1 MSKRRVVTAIIVLA
15 AALSAVILVKAL
27 RPKGAR
33 EGEDPASDVAVHVG
47 KIVRAT
53 LHRFVTAYGTVEPE
67 PPGDGR
73 PAAGALISAPVG
85 GILAEI
91 LVPEGRPVVKGAVLF
106 RLDTRVAKVAVL
118 KAEKQLQFAE
128 TTFERQKQLL
138 AADGT
143 SLKTYQEAEQQLN
156 AARGDLAAA
165 KTDLAL
171 YEIAAPLSG
180 TLVRL
185 NARIGQ
191 TVDPSAVLAE
201 VVALD
206 RLVVSA
212 RVPSREAALL
222 QPGQPVELESGSLAG
237 GTVTLVG
244 KDVDP
249 ANDTVLVR
257 ISVPKSAALQPGR
270 FLSVRIV
277 CEEHRDRLAVPEA
290 SIVPGPDGGTVLM
303 VLEGDKAVPKPV
315 TGGLREGGLA
325 EVEGE
330 GIREGLVIVTE
341 DAYNLMGETKVHVVG
356 DK

>member
-1 MSKRRVVTAIIVLA
+1 MSKRRVVTAIIILA
-15 AALSAVILVKAL
+15 AVCSVVVLVKAL
-27 RPKGAR
+27 KPKSVGEGGA
-33 EGEDPASDVAVHVG
+33 PAPDVAVHVG

-73 PAAGALISAPVG
+73 SAAGALISAPVG

-91 LVPEGRPVVKGAVLF
+91 LVPEGRLVAKGAVLF
-106 RLDTRVAKVAVL
+106 LLDARVAKVAVL
-118 KAEKQLQFAE
+118 KAERQLQFAE
-128 TTFERQKQLL
+128 TTFARQKQLL

-156 AARGDLAAA
+156 AARSDLAAA
-165 KTDLAL
+165 NTELAL
-171 YEIAAPLSG
+171 HEIAAPLAG

-206 RLVVSA
+206 RLVVAA

-222 QPGQPVELESGSLAG
+222 QPGQPVELEPGSPAG
-237 GTVTLVG
+237 GTVTFVG

-249 ANDTVLVR
+249 GNDTVLVR
-257 ISVPKSAALQPGR
+257 ISVPKDAALQPGR

-277 CEEHRDRLAVPEA
+277 CEERRDRLAVPEA
-290 SIVPGPDGGTVLM
+290 GVVPGPDGGTVLM

-315 TGGLREGGLA
+315 TAGLREGGLT

-330 GIREGLVIVTE
+330 GLREGLVIVTE
-341 DAYNLMGETKVHVVG
+341 DAYNLTGETKVHVIG

>member
-1 MSKRRVVTAIIVLA
+1 MSKRRVVTAIVVLA
-15 AALSAVILVKAL
+15 AALAVVLLIRVLGPADA
-27 RPKGAR
+27 G
-33 EGEDPASDVAVHVG
+33 EGEDPTPDVAVHVG

-67 PPGDGR
+67 PPSDGI
-73 PAAGALISAPVG
+73 PAAGAFISPPVG

-91 LVPEGRPVVKGAVLF
+91 LVSEGRPVAKGTVLF
-106 RLDTRVAKVAVL
+106 RLDARDARIAVL
-118 KAEKQLQFAE
+118 KAERQLRFAE

-143 SLKTYQEAEQQLN
+143 SQKTYQEAEQQFN
-156 AARGDLAAA
+156 AAQGDLSAA
-165 KTDLAL
+165 KTELVL
-171 YEIAAPLSG
+171 HEITAPLSG

-191 TVDPSAVLAE
+191 TVDPSGVLAE

-212 RVPSREAALL
+212 RVPSREAPLIRS
-222 QPGQPVELESGSLAG
+222 GQPVELELGIPAG
-237 GTVTLVG
+237 GTVTFVG

-249 ANDTVLVR
+249 ANDTVLIR
-257 ISVPKSAALQPGR
+257 ISVPKDAAFQPGR
-270 FLSVRIV
+270 FLAVRIV
-277 CEEHRDRLAVPEA
+277 CEERRDRLAVPEA
-290 SIVPGPDGGTVLM
+290 SIVPGPDGRSVLM

-315 TGGLREGGLA
+315 TAGLREGGLA

-330 GIREGLVIVTE
+330 GLREGLVVVTE
-341 DAYNLMGETKVHVVG
+341 DAYNLTGETKVHVVG

>member
-15 AALSAVILVKAL
+15 AALSIIVLIKAL
-27 RPKGAR
+27 RPKGTG
-33 EGEDPASDVAVHVG
+33 EGEDPAPDVAVHVG

-91 LVPEGRPVVKGAVLF
+91 PIPEGRPVAKGDILF

-118 KAEKQLQFAE
+118 KAENQLRFAE

-138 AADGT
+138 ATDGT

-156 AARGDLAAA
+156 AARDDLAAA

-171 YEIAAPLSG
+171 HEIAAPLSG

-191 TVDPSAVLAE
+191 AVDPSAVLAE

-222 QPGQPVELESGSLAG
+222 RPGQPVELESGSPDG
-237 GTVTLVG
+237 GTVTFVG

-249 ANDTVLVR
+249 GNDTVLVR
-257 ISVPKSAALQPGR
+257 ISVPKGAGVQPGR

-277 CEEHRDRLAVPEA
+277 CEERRDRLAVPEA
-290 SIVPGPDGGTVLM
+290 SIVPGPGGGSLLM
-303 VLEGDKAVPKPV
+303 VLEGDRAVPKPV
-315 TGGLREGGLA
+315 TAGLREGGLA

-330 GIREGLVIVTE
+330 GLREGLVIVTE
-341 DAYNLMGETKVHVVG
+341 DAYSLTGETKVHVVG
-356 DK
+356 EK

>member
-1 MSKRRVVTAIIVLA
+1 MSKRRIVTAIIVLV
-15 AALSAVILVKAL
+15 AALSAVVLIKAL
-27 RPKGAR
+27 RSKGAG
-33 EGEDPASDVAVHVG
+33 EGAEPAPDVAVHVG

-67 PPGDGR
+67 PPSDGR

-91 LVPEGRPVVKGAVLF
+91 LVSEGRSVAKGAILF

-138 AADGT
+138 AGDGT

-156 AARGDLAAA
+156 AVRSDLAAA

-171 YEIAAPLSG
+171 HEIAAPLSG

-191 TVDPSAVLAE
+191 TVDPNAVLAE

-206 RLVVSA
+206 RLVVTG
-212 RVPSREAALL
+212 RVPSREAGLL
-222 QPGQPVELESGSLAG
+222 KPGQPVEIGEGALARG
-237 GTVTLVG
+237 VLTIVG
-244 KDVDP
+244 RDIDP
-249 ANDTVLVR
+249 RTDTVLVR
-257 ISVPKSAALQPGR
+257 SGRIGIAAGPISRHPHRIGGEARRPGR
-270 FLSVRIV
+270 PRGKPDRRLRGRRYRLDRPGRGWQGRPQARQVGPSRI
-277 CEEHRDRLAVPEA
+277 RTRR
-290 SIVPGPDGGTVLM
+290 SGS
-303 VLEGDKAVPKPV
+303 
-315 TGGLREGGLA
+315 GGLGR
-325 EVEGE
+325 
-330 GIREGLVIVTE
+330 GIGHRHRRRLRGPRRNE
-341 DAYNLMGETKVHVVG
+341 DPYRRLTA
-356 DK
+356 